1 MLILRRLRIFVTG
14 AAGYIGT
21 AVVREL
27 IGAGHQVV
35 GLTRSESGAQVLEK
49 LGVEVVH
56 GVLEDLDLL
65 RSCAATSDGVIHLA
79 FNHDFSNFGAS
90 LATDLRAIEALGEG
104 LAGSGKPLV
113 ITAHA
118 NGKASEDAVLA
129 FIEQGV
135 RASIDSLAPSVHG
148 EGDKGFVPQLIR
160 IAQERGSS
168 AYIGDGTNRWPAI
181 HRLDAAVLFR
191 LAVESAPAGSRL
203 DGVDDE
209 GIPFSDIAGVI
220 GRHLDVPV
228 VSISREEAQ
237 ASFGFLSVV
246 ASLDLARSSKAT
258 KELLGWKPVQLGL
271 LPDLEQGHYF
281 SKYH

>member
-1 MLILRRLRIFVTG
+1 MRIFVTG

-21 AVVREL
+21 VVVREL

-35 GLTRSESGAQVLEK
+35 GLTRSESGAQVLES
-49 LGVEVVH
+49 LGAEVAR

-65 RSCAATSDGVIHLA
+65 RSCAAATDGVNHLA
-79 FNHDFSNFGAS
+79 FNHDFSNFAGS
-90 LATDLRAIEALGEG
+90 LATDLRAIEAIGEG
-104 LAGSGKPLV
+104 LAGTGKPLV

-118 NGKASEDAVLA
+118 NGKASEDAALS

-135 RASIDSLAPSVHG
+135 RALIVSLAPSVHG

-191 LAVESAPAGSRL
+191 LAIESAPAGSRL

-209 GIPFSDIAGVI
+209 GIPFSDIASVI
-220 GRHLDVPV
+220 GRRLDVPV
-228 VSISREEAQ
+228 VSIPREEAQ
-237 ASFGFLSVV
+237 AVFGFLGMV
-246 ASLDLARSSKAT
+246 ASLDLARSSEGT
-258 KELLGWKPVQLGL
+258 KELLDWKPIQHGL
-271 LPDLEQGHYF
+271 LADLEQGHYF
-281 SKYH
+281 TK

>member
-1 MLILRRLRIFVTG
+1 MRIFVTG

-27 IGAGHQVV
+27 IDAGHQVV
-35 GLTRSESGAQVLEK
+35 GLTRSESGAQVLES
-49 LGVEVVH
+49 LGAEAAR

-65 RSCAATSDGVIHLA
+65 RSCAANSDGVIHLA
-79 FNHDFSNFGAS
+79 FNHDFSNFATS
-90 LATDLRAIEALGEG
+90 LATDLRAIQAMGEG

-118 NGKASEDAVLA
+118 NGQASEEAALS

-135 RASIDSLAPSVHG
+135 RALIVSLAPSVHG
-148 EGDKGFVPQLIR
+148 EGDKGFVPHLIR

-168 AYIGDGTNRWPAI
+168 AYVEDGTNRWPAI

-209 GIPFSDIAGVI
+209 GIPFSDIASVI

-228 VSISREEAQ
+228 VSIPREEAQ
-237 ASFGFLSVV
+237 AVFGFLGMV
-246 ASLDLARSSKAT
+246 ASLDLARSSEGT
-258 KELLGWKPVQLGL
+258 KELLDWKPVQLGL
-271 LPDLEQGHYF
+271 LADLEQGHYF
-281 SKYH
+281 TK

>member
-1 MLILRRLRIFVTG
+1 MRIFVTG

-35 GLTRSESGAQVLEK
+35 GLTRSESGAQVLES
-49 LGVEVVH
+49 LGAEVAR

-65 RSCAATSDGVIHLA
+65 RSSAATSDGVIHLA
-79 FNHDFSNFGAS
+79 FNHDFSNFAAS
-90 LATDLRAIEALGEG
+90 LATDLRAIEAMGEG

-118 NGKASEDAVLA
+118 NGKASEDAALA
-129 FIEQGV
+129 FVEQGV
-135 RASIDSLAPSVHG
+135 RASIVSLAPSVHG

-160 IAQERGSS
+160 IARERGSS

-220 GRHLDVPV
+220 GSHVDVPV
-228 VSISREEAQ
+228 VSIPREEAQ
-237 ASFGFLSVV
+237 AIFGFLGMV
-246 ASLDLARSSKAT
+246 ASLDLARSSEGT
-258 KELLGWKPVQLGL
+258 KELLGWKPVQHGL
-271 LPDLEQGHYF
+271 LADLEQGHYF
-281 SKYH
+281 TK

>member
-1 MLILRRLRIFVTG
+1 MRIFVTG

-27 IGAGHQVV
+27 ISAGHQVV
-35 GLTRSESGAQVLEK
+35 GLTRSESGAHVLES
-49 LGVEVVH
+49 LGAEVAC
-56 GVLEDLDLL
+56 GVLEDLDIL

-79 FNHDFSNFGAS
+79 FNHDFSIFAAS
-90 LATDLRAIEALGEG
+90 LAADLRAIEAMGEA

-118 NGKASEDAVLA
+118 NGKASEDAALS

-135 RASIDSLAPSVHG
+135 RASIVSLAPSVHG

-168 AYIGDGTNRWPAI
+168 AYIGDGSNRWPAI

-191 LAVESAPAGSRL
+191 LAVESAPAGARL
-203 DGVDDE
+203 DGVHDE
-209 GIPFSDIAGVI
+209 GITFRDIAAAI
-220 GRHLDVPV
+220 GRHVNVPV
-228 VSISREEAQ
+228 VSIPPEEAQ
-237 ASFGFLSVV
+237 AIFGFLGMV
-246 ASLDLARSSKAT
+246 ASLDLARSSEGT
-258 KELLGWKPVQLGL
+258 KELLDWEPVQQGL
-271 LPDLEQGHYF
+271 LADLEQGHYF
-281 SKYH
+281 TK

>member
-1 MLILRRLRIFVTG
+1 MRIFVTG

-35 GLTRSESGAQVLEK
+35 GLTRSESGAQVLES
-49 LGVEVVH
+49 LGAEVAR

-65 RSCAATSDGVIHLA
+65 RSSTAASDGVIHLA
-79 FNHDFSNFGAS
+79 FNHDFSNFAAS
-90 LATDLRAIEALGEG
+90 LATDLRAIEAMGEG

-118 NGKASEDAVLA
+118 NGKASEDAALA
-129 FIEQGV
+129 FVEQGV
-135 RASIDSLAPSVHG
+135 RASIVSLAPSVHG

-160 IAQERGSS
+160 IARERGSS
-168 AYIGDGTNRWPAI
+168 AYMGDGTNRWPAI

-220 GRHLDVPV
+220 GRHVDVPV
-228 VSISREEAQ
+228 VSIPREEAQ
-237 ASFGFLSVV
+237 AIFGFLGMV
-246 ASLDLARSSKAT
+246 ASLDLARSSEGT
-258 KELLGWKPVQLGL
+258 KELLGWKPVQPGL
-271 LPDLEQGHYF
+271 LADLEQGHYF
-281 SKYH
+281 TK

>member
-1 MLILRRLRIFVTG
+1 MRIFVTG

-35 GLTRSESGAQVLEK
+35 GLTRSESGAHVLEG
-49 LGVEVVH
+49 LGAEAVR

-65 RSCAATSDGVIHLA
+65 RSSAAASDGVIHLA
-79 FNHDFSNFGAS
+79 FNHDFTNFAAS
-90 LATDLRAIEALGEG
+90 LATDLAAIKTMGEG

-118 NGKASEDAVLA
+118 NGQASEDAALA
-129 FIEQGV
+129 LIDQGV
-135 RASIDSLAPSVHG
+135 RASIVSLAPSVHG

-160 IAQERGSS
+160 IARERGSS

-209 GIPFSDIAGVI
+209 GIPFRDIAEVI
-220 GRHLDVPV
+220 GRHLGVPV
-228 VSISREEAQ
+228 VSIPREETQ
-237 ASFGFLSVV
+237 AIFGFLGMV
-246 ASLDLARSSKAT
+246 ASLDLARSSDGT
-258 KELLGWKPVQLGL
+258 KELLGWKPVQHGL
-271 LPDLEQGHYF
+271 LADLEQGHYF
-281 SKYH
+281 TK

>member
-1 MLILRRLRIFVTG
+1 MRIFVTG

-27 IGAGHQVV
+27 ISAGHQVV
-35 GLTRSESGAQVLEK
+35 GLTRSESGAHVLES
-49 LGVEVVH
+49 LGAEVAC
-56 GVLEDLDLL
+56 GVLEDLDIL

-79 FNHDFSNFGAS
+79 FNHDFSNFAAS
-90 LATDLRAIEALGEG
+90 LAADLRAIEAMGEA

-118 NGKASEDAVLA
+118 NGKASEDAALS

-135 RASIDSLAPSVHG
+135 RASIVSLAPSVHG

-168 AYIGDGTNRWPAI
+168 AYIGDGSNRWPAI

-191 LAVESAPAGSRL
+191 LAVESAPAGARL
-203 DGVDDE
+203 DGVHDE
-209 GIPFSDIAGVI
+209 GITFRDIAAAI
-220 GRHLDVPV
+220 GRHVNVPV
-228 VSISREEAQ
+228 VSIPPEEAQ
-237 ASFGFLSVV
+237 AIFGFLGMV
-246 ASLDLARSSKAT
+246 ASLDLARSSEGT
-258 KELLGWKPVQLGL
+258 KELLDWEPVQQGL
-271 LPDLEQGHYF
+271 LADLEQGHYF
-281 SKYH
+281 TK

>member
-1 MLILRRLRIFVTG
+1 MRIFVTG

-35 GLTRSESGAQVLEK
+35 GLTRSERGVQVLK
-49 LGVEVVH
+49 SLGAEAAR

-65 RSCAATSDGVIHLA
+65 RRCAATSDGVIHLA
-79 FNHDFSNFGAS
+79 FNHDFSNFAAS
-90 LATDLRAIEALGEG
+90 LATDLSAIEAMGEG

-118 NGKASEDAVLA
+118 NGKASEDAALA
-129 FIEQGV
+129 FIERGV
-135 RASIDSLAPSVHG
+135 RASIVSLAPSVHG
-148 EGDKGFVPQLIR
+148 EGDKGFIPQLIR

-203 DGVDDE
+203 DGVADE
-209 GIPFSDIAGVI
+209 GIPFSEIAGVI
-220 GRHLDVPV
+220 GRHLNVPEA
-228 VSISREEAQ
+228 SIPREEAQ
-237 ASFGFLSVV
+237 AVFGFLGMV
-246 ASLDLARSSKAT
+246 ASLDLARPSEGT
-258 KELLGWKPVQLGL
+258 KELLGWKPVQPGL
-271 LPDLEQGHYF
+271 LVDLEQGHYF
-281 SKYH
+281 TK